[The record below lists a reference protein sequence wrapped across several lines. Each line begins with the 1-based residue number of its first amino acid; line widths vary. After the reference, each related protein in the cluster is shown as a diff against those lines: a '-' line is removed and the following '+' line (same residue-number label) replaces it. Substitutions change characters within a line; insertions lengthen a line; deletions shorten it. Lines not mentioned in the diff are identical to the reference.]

1 MEPYKWIQKIN
12 PTYSPP
18 TVIKNKMEVVNHD
31 ILNVIEQM
39 VNQKLKMDKLDNSF
53 NYHHLACFW
62 QNNQFHWKGKLSI
75 GENSQREARSGC
87 CYCSHAEMDAIRKL
101 PPLKLRGR
109 KQEINLI
116 VIRVD
121 RLGSLKN
128 STPCF
133 MCIKYMNWINIKS
146 SYKIKTVCHSDSY
159 GNVIIRKFNDL
170 LNSSEKHISQRFRDN
185 K

>member
-1 MEPYKWIQKIN
+1 MDCHKYD
-12 PTYSPP
+12 PP
-18 TVIKNKMEVVNHD
+18 TVIKNEVEIIDYDMLD
-31 ILNVIEQM
+31 IIEHM
-39 VNQKLKMDKLDNSF
+39 IIQKLKMDQLDKSF
-53 NYHHLACFW
+53 NYHHLAGFW
-62 QNNQFHWKGKLSI
+62 QNNQLNWSEKLSI

-87 CYCSHAEMDAIRKL
+87 CYSAHAEMEAIRKL

-133 MCIKYMNWINIKS
+133 MCIKYMNWINKKS
-146 SYKIKTVCHSDSY
+146 SYKIKTVCYSNQY
-159 GNVIIRKFNDL
+159 GHIVVSKFTDL
-170 LNSSEKHISQRFRDN
+170 LDAPYKHVGKRFQ
-185 K
+185 